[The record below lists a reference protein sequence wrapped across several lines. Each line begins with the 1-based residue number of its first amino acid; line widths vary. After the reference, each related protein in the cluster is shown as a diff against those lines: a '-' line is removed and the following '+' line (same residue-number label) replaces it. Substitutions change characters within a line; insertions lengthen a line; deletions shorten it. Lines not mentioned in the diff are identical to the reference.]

1 MDWDADRIIFAVDGE
16 RHYTYNP
23 TVKNDQTWPFDAP
36 QFLLLNVAI
45 ASDISSS
52 FEQSAMEIDYVR
64 VFQKSDTGTNYEI
77 VWQDEFGGQEDNS
90 LSPLWDDDANV
101 DPVDVDQLQRDCASG
116 TSASC
121 SALLSQCT
129 C

>member
-1 MDWDADRIIFAVDGE
+1 MDWDADRIIFAVDGGV
-16 RHYTYNP
+16 HYEYNP
-23 TVKNDQTWPFDAP
+23 TVKDDQTWPFNAP

-45 ASDISSS
+45 ESDISDS
-52 FEQSAMEIDYVR
+52 FVGSAMEIDYVR
-64 VFQKSDTGTNYEI
+64 VFLKNGDDYEI
-77 VWQDEFGGQEDNS
+77 VWRDEFGG
-90 LSPLWDDDANV
+90 
-101 DPVDVDQLQRDCASG
+101 PVDVDQLQRDCASG

>member
-1 MDWDADRIIFAVDGE
+1 MDWDAERIIFAVDGVV
-16 RHYTYNP
+16 HYVYNP
-23 TVKNDQTWPFDAP
+23 THKNDQTWPFYAE

-45 ASDISSS
+45 ESVISDS
-52 FEQSAMEIDYVR
+52 FVESAMEIDYVR
-64 VFQKSDTGTNYEI
+64 VFQKIGDDYEI
-77 VWQDEFGGQEDNS
+77 VWRDEFGDQEDTVT
-90 LSPLWDDDANV
+90 PWDVSDGS
-101 DPVDVDQLQRDCASG
+101 VDVDQLQRDCASG